1 MSNISCNANTS
12 LNSVTLSLSPGI
24 GQAGIGTVNTADLA
38 ISRKTLVVSPE
49 AGGTSWHTATFNASD
64 IHTQA
69 IKTVSTNVAVTSIG
83 NSLTSHTQLTAN
95 VLGLGEV
102 NAQVNGLCCS
112 GAALVI

>member
-1 MSNISCNANTS
+1 M
-12 LNSVTLSLSPGI
+12 
-24 GQAGIGTVNTADLA
+24 A

-69 IKTVSTNVAVTSIG
+69 IKTVSTNDAVTSIG

-95 VLGLGEV
+95 ALGLGIFLGLV
-102 NAQVNGLCCS
+102 TTLGDLIAGLGPALGPVINGLRCS